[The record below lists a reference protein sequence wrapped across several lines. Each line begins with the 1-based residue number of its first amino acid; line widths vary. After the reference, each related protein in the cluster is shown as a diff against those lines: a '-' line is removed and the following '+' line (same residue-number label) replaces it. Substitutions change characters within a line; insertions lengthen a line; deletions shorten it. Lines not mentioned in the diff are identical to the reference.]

1 MNNNLIR
8 IKSFLNVLFSNK
20 KFFVLIICIK
30 EKKVWKW
37 ILNLYSSFSYKMIG
51 HPGVP
56 FFPLFFSFYIIWLL
70 KSAFTIF
77 CLWQIHFEN
86 NLKKWWYILCIILA
100 LSTNQNRHSICWCH
114 YLSGEFTEL
123 RLPRVVWDDQQ
134 CGEGVSRDAGPRV
147 DWHHNKCTTPAVSG
161 HLGVGQ

>member
-1 MNNNLIR
+1 M
-8 IKSFLNVLFSNK
+8 
-20 KFFVLIICIK
+20 
-30 EKKVWKW
+30 
-37 ILNLYSSFSYKMIG
+37 Y
-51 HPGVP
+51 H

-100 LSTNQNRHSICWCH
+100 LSTNQNRHSIRWCH

-147 DWHHNKCTTPAVSG
+147 DWHHYKCTAPAVSG
-161 HLGVGQ
+161 HLGVGQWLLLEQFSSVFSLSVENCFGVILNKRIVFA